1 MIALSACQSA
11 QKNMKTSS
19 AAASSSKIGAAAEVS
34 SSSAA
39 SSASSS
45 SATASS
51 SAAGS
56 SSSNVTASSS
66 KAAASSSKTSSSSK
80 AAATAPA
87 QTAPQKTSSAAQNTP
102 PVQTSQPTDSR
113 YQPISVSKSQVTE
126 TVGNEK
132 LMLDL
137 LAHGV
142 TATIDLSGV
151 QQYLCDDV
159 YCTVTENNGTVMTNS
174 QYGSVN
180 NSGSTNIVFGIE
192 TYQASGS
199 WWLKPATYTV
209 NVYCKQSEYSL
220 NKNVGRPDTVQ
231 IANFSF
237 SVWEQGFK
245 S

>member
-1 MIALSACQSA
+1 M
-11 QKNMKTSS
+11 KN
-19 AAASSSKIGAAAEVS
+19 
-34 SSSAA
+34 
-39 SSASSS
+39 
-45 SATASS
+45 
-51 SAAGS
+51 
-56 SSSNVTASSS
+56 
-66 KAAASSSKTSSSSK
+66 
-80 AAATAPA
+80 
-87 QTAPQKTSSAAQNTP
+87 
-102 PVQTSQPTDSR
+102 
-113 YQPISVSKSQVTE
+113 E
-126 TVGNEK
+126 TVGSNK
-132 LMLDL
+132 LALNVN
-137 LAHGV
+137 AHVV

-159 YCTVTENNGTVMTNS
+159 YCTVTENNGSVMTNS

-220 NKNVGRPDTVQ
+220 NKNAGRPDTVQ